1 MTTKAKTIWIL
12 GAGRFGQIAIQ
23 RLHRKH
29 PSAML
34 TVVDR
39 HIQIP
44 SADAA
49 QGIDWIN
56 ADAITFLA
64 ENLQPEKGRGPDWI
78 IPAVPLHVAFEWICR
93 RLESRFTV
101 EKVDLPDTITKHLP
115 NIIEGGPGTLYT
127 SVADFICPDDCPE
140 PAQICTHTGQPR
152 PCTLYRELE
161 NFQQPGWKIVVVRSR
176 QLLPGVGGYRPEAL
190 FQALQKVESA
200 STPILLATACRCHA
214 VVDAFQLHHT

>member
-1 MTTKAKTIWIL
+1 MTTKIKTIWIL
-12 GAGRFGQIAIQ
+12 GAGRFGQIAIE

-44 SADAA
+44 SAHAA
-49 QGIDWIN
+49 QGINSIN

-64 ENLQPEKGRGPDWI
+64 ENLQAGKGGVPDWI
-78 IPAVPLHVAFEWICR
+78 VPAVPLHVAFKWICH
-93 RLESRFTV
+93 RLESRFSV
-101 EKVDLPDTITKHLP
+101 EKIDLPDSVTKHLP

-152 PCTLYRELE
+152 SCTLYRELE
-161 NFQQPGWKIVVVRSR
+161 NLEQPGWKIVVVRSR

-190 FQALQKVESA
+190 FRALQKVESA

-214 VVDAFQLHHT
+214 VVDAFQLHQA